1 MMNLLHML
9 DISGLL
15 MNNSSLLFEQWITKL
30 KNEKILG
37 HDKFK
42 RFISNKYNKLIKNL
56 RLNQNDSASSST
68 ESEDEFND
76 KTEIA

>member
-42 RFISNKYNKLIKNL
+42 RFISNKYNILIKNL